1 VRSVLAVALLPEV
14 SAYQY
19 SGALNLYSRQ
29 PRGLDRDAYDV
40 ALLLAAYASLAIAD
54 TAAVSRGELT
64 ATQLRRAIASRD
76 VIGQAKGI
84 LMQRRG
90 INADEA
96 FDLLRRFS
104 QELNVKL
111 AEVAA
116 LLATHH
122 TELDY
127 LSRRDSPPA
136 RT

>member
-1 VRSVLAVALLPEV
+1 
-14 SAYQY
+14 
-19 SGALNLYSRQ
+19 
-29 PRGLDRDAYDV
+29 
-40 ALLLAAYASLAIAD
+40 
-54 TAAVSRGELT
+54 
-64 ATQLRRAIASRD
+64 

-116 LLATHH
+116 LLASRHA
-122 TELDY
+122 ELDY
-127 LSRRDSPPA
+127 AGRPDSPPA
-136 RT
+136 GT